1 MATTKATTL
10 AHTIAS
16 TTSSTADLD
25 YAKTLNDTG
34 VTSTEF
40 DKLDGLTATTTELN
54 LVDGSVSGPLSHR
67 NMIING
73 AMQVHQR
80 LAVNTEVTATSSG
93 TFSADRFRFWSNVGS
108 SLPESQVRNDD
119 APAGFNYSWKRTTNS
134 ASSIAS
140 SSYDAVLTKIEGYDI
155 ANLNFG
161 TSNAKTVTFSFYVKS
176 SIAGTFSLMFA
187 NAGIDRV
194 LLKEYTVNS
203 ANTWE
208 RKTITFTGATD
219 GTWNIGNG
227 IGLFILFGLGY
238 GSNYTSS
245 TTNSWLSSGKYQTTS
260 STTAIATTNG
270 ATFQLTGLQLE
281 LGSVATPFEHRSY
294 GDELLKC
301 LRYYYKLSG
310 SSGPFYNYFLQYS
323 SGYRMCIV
331 DLKVRM
337 RATPAET
344 ITVNGSVTTY
354 EYGPSPDHWKAY
366 IAKASTE
373 TQSYYLTAGEFD
385 AEL

>member
-281 LGSVATPFEHRSY
+281 LGSVATPFE
-294 GDELLKC
+294 
-301 LRYYYKLSG
+301 
-310 SSGPFYNYFLQYS
+310 
-323 SGYRMCIV
+323 
-331 DLKVRM
+331 
-337 RATPAET
+337 
-344 ITVNGSVTTY
+344 
-354 EYGPSPDHWKAY
+354 
-366 IAKASTE
+366 
-373 TQSYYLTAGEFD
+373 
-385 AEL
+385 

>member
-1 MATTKATTL
+1 MPSELKVNTITEATSGSGITFAKDVIPAT
-10 AHTIAS
+10 
-16 TTSSTADLD
+16 
-25 YAKTLNDTG
+25 
-34 VTSTEF
+34 
-40 DKLDGLTATTTELN
+40 
-54 LVDGSVSGPLSHR
+54 PLSHR

-80 LAVNTEVTATSSG
+80 LAVNTEVAATSSG

-119 APAGFNYSWKRTTNS
+119 APAGFKYSWKRTTN
-134 ASSIAS
+134 AGSSIAS
-140 SSYDAVLTKIEGYDI
+140 NSYDAVLTKIEGYDI
-155 ANLNFG
+155 AHLNFG

-176 SIAGTFSLMFA
+176 SIAGTFSIMFA
-187 NAGIDRV
+187 NVDNSRV

-208 RKTITFTGATD
+208 RKSITFTGATD
-219 GTWNIGNG
+219 GTWNSTNG
-227 IGLFILFGLGY
+227 IGLTILFGLGY

-245 TTNSWLSSGKYQTTS
+245 TANSWLSSGKYQTTS

-294 GDELLKC
+294 GEELANCQRYLLAVCSPLHDHDKYLGTGFYYSGSYMMMYVSHPVDMRSAPTIESTNQSNAFVFYRDDGNDTFDDFIINSATLRGTMIINSTDMSGTSGQAGGVYNGTVGAKVLLK
-301 LRYYYKLSG
+301 
-310 SSGPFYNYFLQYS
+310 
-323 SGYRMCIV
+323 
-331 DLKVRM
+331 
-337 RATPAET
+337 
-344 ITVNGSVTTY
+344 
-354 EYGPSPDHWKAY
+354 
-366 IAKASTE
+366 
-373 TQSYYLTAGEFD
+373 